1 MANSATGDV
10 PRRQEVRTVSLILVP
25 RPRPTPRGFSRII
38 QLTQADNSLQVCIH
52 LHNQGARNA
61 CPSIGLILHR
71 IRGTHSQPSGG
82 SVFPAI
88 DTLNECIRNSWN
100 SRSFISSRKHQHR
113 YPAQVQSNMLR
124 NSIQVKQRPRL
135 DLPPRTALAHSV
147 TWLHRLVP
155 RYRLSITCWS
165 SRRSS
170 LRQTELHSHRSRS
183 SDITDI
189 AHRYIAIR
197 ASGPTTAYILP
208 HW

>member
-100 SRSFISSRKHQHR
+100 SRSFISSRKRQDRTQDRPVGSSVTALESALHFVHSSPSLHGQCSRKHQHR

-135 DLPPRTALAHSV
+135 DFPPRTAFAHSV
-147 TWLHRLVP
+147 T
-155 RYRLSITCWS
+155 
-165 SRRSS
+165 
-170 LRQTELHSHRSRS
+170 
-183 SDITDI
+183 
-189 AHRYIAIR
+189 
-197 ASGPTTAYILP
+197 
-208 HW
+208 